1 MFEQMLA
8 AATTTSET
16 GAVGAATRPLDGR
29 ALTHGVDVR
38 AGEGAGS
45 SAIFFHRAP
54 WVPFLL
60 CCSRFQ
66 PVLVE
71 VFEREREK
79 KAGDK
84 GKRGLPRYL
93 AGPGSAAHRRRHGR
107 RPWGRG
113 RQTAAGPCA
122 VLRVGGVKK

>member
-1 MFEQMLA
+1 VG
-8 AATTTSET
+8 ATT
-16 GAVGAATRPLDGR
+16 GPLDGR
-29 ALTHGVDVR
+29 ALTHGVDAR

-60 CCSRFQ
+60 WCSRFQ

-79 KAGDK
+79 KAGDR
-84 GKRGLPRYL
+84 GKRGLPRFW
-93 AGPGSAAHRRRHGR
+93 PGRAA
-107 RPWGRG
+107 PL
-113 RQTAAGPCA
+113 TAAGMAAGRGEEAGRPPPA
-122 VLRVGGVKK
+122 PVLCCGWEG